1 MFWSEFS
8 DGSLWWLLPL
18 VMMALCFFMMR
29 GRKGSMMC
37 GFGTHDDDNHRK
49 NASDSAMDILAKR
62 YARGEIDKEEYA
74 QKKIILTSATD
85 YPINSKQISKR

>member
-8 DGSLWWLLPL
+8 DGSLWWLFPL

-37 GFGTHDDDNHRK
+37 GFGSREEESHRV
-49 NASDSAMDILAKR
+49 NTSDSAMDILDKR
-62 YARGEIDKEEYA
+62 YAIGEIDRQEYEE
-74 QKKIILTSATD
+74 KKNIL
-85 YPINSKQISKR
+85 NQRN

>member
-8 DGSLWWLLPL
+8 DGSLWWLFPL

-37 GFGTHDDDNHRK
+37 GFGSREEESHRV
-49 NASDSAMDILAKR
+49 NTSESAMDILDKR
-62 YARGEIDKEEYA
+62 YALGEINRQAYEE
-74 QKKIILTSATD
+74 KKSILNQRS
-85 YPINSKQISKR
+85 